1 MKDKSQR
8 KNTANELPSVKI
20 NRKACKGS
28 KTWPTVQHAACS
40 RCAVNLGVISVAP
53 LLHLSA
59 LCIFTGCRDL
69 ESEERRRHK
78 IWWWGT
84 KNFYQTTVVCLL
96 VENMRYSSSPD
107 SYGRMKRG
115 EEYRAVLLTVALS
128 PASRVGVAGKERRKI
143 RTSIVA
149 FPVCWHQ
156 DPWRRASLLLPE
168 GFSSFPNWLVC
179 VCWDWGLTDKGRES
193 SCL

>member
-69 ESEERRRHK
+69 ESEERRRGSIASRVCRYLRISAGMEGHRQFDSSK
-78 IWWWGT
+78 LPASEREQQLCFSGTTLSWVWGWKT
-84 KNFYQTTVVCLL
+84 NLEIKSLILN
-96 VENMRYSSSPD
+96 
-107 SYGRMKRG
+107 GK
-115 EEYRAVLLTVALS
+115 ALS
-128 PASRVGVAGKERRKI
+128 PHVNSGAQCIKSTV
-143 RTSIVA
+143 
-149 FPVCWHQ
+149 F
-156 DPWRRASLLLPE
+156 
-168 GFSSFPNWLVC
+168 
-179 VCWDWGLTDKGRES
+179 
-193 SCL
+193 

>member
-1 MKDKSQR
+1 MSISPVYKMFLDVWESTTGMYL
-8 KNTANELPSVKI
+8 N
-20 NRKACKGS
+20 CKKHQGLFWGNFL
-28 KTWPTVQHAACS
+28 TFITQE
-40 RCAVNLGVISVAP
+40 GQ
-53 LLHLSA
+53 
-59 LCIFTGCRDL
+59 T